1 MFEDLRAAF
10 REALDNFNKE
20 LKRDQV
26 PETVDRLLAGMKHEL
41 ADEKAQV
48 RGLEDELEKALA
60 GSLREREAGAT
71 CRRREGMARGIGD
84 EETAALAA
92 QHAAKH
98 EGHAAVL
105 EKKAQ
110 AIREELDFRRRSIE
124 EMGAQLAEATRK
136 RGSLGATAGRTGARD
151 ALSEAD
157 DLFSELDRMAENMTG
172 ESSRGDAAEALD
184 SFDVDVEVEVD
195 EEPDFEVSMDAPPPR
210 EQLDVDAALAELK
223 RRMGRE

>member
-26 PETVDRLLAGMKHEL
+26 PETVDRLLGGMRNEL
-41 ADEKAQV
+41 ADETAQM
-48 RGLEDELEKALA
+48 RGLEAELEKALSA
-60 GSLREREAGAT
+60 SLREKEAGAT
-71 CRRREGMARGIGD
+71 CRRRERMARDIAD
-84 EETAALAA
+84 AETAALAA

-98 EGHAAVL
+98 EGHQAVL

-110 AIREELDFRRRSIE
+110 AIREELDFRRKSVE
-124 EMGAQLAEATRK
+124 EMGAQLADATKK
-136 RGSLGATAGRTGARD
+136 RGSLGATAGRVGARE

-157 DLFSELDRMAENMTG
+157 DLFSELDRMAEKMTG
-172 ESSRGDAAEALD
+172 ERAHAEAAEELD
-184 SFDVDVEVEVD
+184 SIDLDRGETPDYDVTL
-195 EEPDFEVSMDAPPPR
+195 DAPPPR
-210 EQLDVDAALAELK
+210 EELDVDAALAELK